1 MRFNVEKEAMQKF
14 YDLCK
19 NRFQKYRDLNDI
31 AVLFFFF

>member
-1 MRFNVEKEAMQKF
+1 MRFDVEKEAMQKF
-14 YDLCK
+14 YLCK